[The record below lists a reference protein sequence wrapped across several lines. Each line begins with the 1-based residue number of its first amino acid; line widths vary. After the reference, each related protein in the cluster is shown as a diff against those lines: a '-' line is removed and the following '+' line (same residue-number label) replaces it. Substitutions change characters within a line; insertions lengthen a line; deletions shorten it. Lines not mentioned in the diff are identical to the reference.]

1 MLKIENVCFS
11 YSDKKVL
18 DNVSLSLDSGEF
30 VAILGANGAGK
41 STLMKIAS
49 GYLKS
54 KSGAVLLKNK
64 NILKYSPSELA
75 KERAVLEQESPL
87 EFNYTVIDTV
97 CLGRFAM
104 SGFWGIDEK
113 SKDIAQ
119 KALCDVGLSGFENK
133 QYLELSGGEKRRVQ
147 LARVLAQIQED
158 SKNKILMLDEP
169 TANLDPKHTHET
181 MRLCKNLCQHGAAC
195 IAVVHSVNLAMKY
208 ADKVALL
215 KSGKLLAFGRTNDVL
230 TEANLSNLYDMHCK
244 ILQTPDSK
252 IVELL

>member
-1 MLKIENVCFS
+1 MLKIENICFA

-18 DNVSLSLDSGEF
+18 DNISLSLSSGEF
-30 VAILGANGAGK
+30 VAVLGANGAGK

-54 KSGAVLLKNK
+54 KSGTVLLKNK
-64 NILKYSPSELA
+64 DILKYSPSGLA

-104 SGFWGIDEK
+104 SGFWGIDKK
-113 SKDIAQ
+113 SKDIAE
-119 KALCDVGLSGFENK
+119 KALCRVGLSGFENK

-147 LARVLAQIQED
+147 LARVLAQIQEEP
-158 SKNKILMLDEP
+158 KNKILMLDEP
-169 TANLDPKHTHET
+169 TANLDPKYTHET
-181 MRLCKNLCQHGAAC
+181 MRLCKDLCRRGAAC

-230 TEANLSNLYDMHCK
+230 TEENISNLYDMHCK
-244 ILQTPDSK
+244 ILQTSDSR
-252 IVELL
+252 IVELS